1 MDRKTIKLKHD
12 PFYYSTS
19 IWSQFFLCTHMKI
32 LLIHFVEKVYPS
44 LKLFLSIA
52 K

>member
-1 MDRKTIKLKHD
+1 MDRKAIKLKHD
-12 PFYYSTS
+12 PFYYSTYIRS
-19 IWSQFFLCTHMKI
+19 LFFLCTHMKI
-32 LLIHFVEKVYPS
+32 LFIRFVEKVYPS